1 MIKTG
6 HSGLESALC
15 KLPQEVKPHQED
27 EDIPGQVIEPVELI
41 QTHKCGR
48 CDQNDEDSER
58 ALLHGVNLLQSIYFK
73 MEARWLNASRFLL
86 TLDAREQLN
95 TQSLVSSRTYSGGA
109 YFVCASSSTD
119 ALIIRK
125 QSPSPLP
132 PRTAALLLR

>member
-1 MIKTG
+1 MVKIG

-41 QTHKCGR
+41 QPHKCGR

-73 MEARWLNASRFLL
+73 MKARWLNASRFLL
-86 TLDAREQLN
+86 TLDARDN
-95 TQSLVSSRTYSGGA
+95 RGTQ
-109 YFVCASSSTD
+109 
-119 ALIIRK
+119 
-125 QSPSPLP
+125 
-132 PRTAALLLR
+132 

>member
-1 MIKTG
+1 MVKIG

-41 QTHKCGR
+41 QPHKCGR

-58 ALLHGVNLLQSIYFK
+58 ALLHGVNVLQSIYFK

-86 TLDAREQLN
+86 PLEAREHRG
-95 TQSLVSSRTYSGGA
+95 TQSVASSQSEPGGEHSI
-109 YFVCASSSTD
+109 CASSSLD
-119 ALIIRK
+119 ASMITTYG
-125 QSPSPLP
+125 PSPLP
-132 PRTAALLLR
+132 PHTQLYSF

>member
-1 MIKTG
+1 MVKIG

-41 QTHKCGR
+41 QPHKCGR

-73 MEARWLNASRFLL
+73 MEAFSGRGRM
-86 TLDAREQLN
+86 N
-95 TQSLVSSRTYSGGA
+95 TQV
-109 YFVCASSSTD
+109 
-119 ALIIRK
+119 IRNLSNPFRY
-125 QSPSPLP
+125 QN
-132 PRTAALLLR
+132 

>member
-1 MIKTG
+1 MIKIG

-41 QTHKCGR
+41 QTHNCGR

-73 MEARWLNASRFLL
+73 MEVFWLNASRFLL
-86 TLDAREQLN
+86 TLEARDNLTLNLWPARELIREALN
-95 TQSLVSSRTYSGGA
+95 SL
-109 YFVCASSSTD
+109 
-119 ALIIRK
+119 AL
-125 QSPSPLP
+125 PLRP
-132 PRTAALLLR
+132 TP